1 MFPRHARRQPHRW
14 GASASSAS
22 LSLIDVTFVPFMSDI
37 RYGDA
42 VDFVHPVQA
51 VIPGAQGR
59 VLAVLAQ
66 TTAALNLSTLAR
78 LAGVSVAQASRVMPG
93 LVDLGLVERREIPP
107 SSQFRLVRENVAAQ
121 AIIDLAR
128 SRDAA
133 LDRVGAAA
141 AALPSP
147 PVSVI
152 VFGSF
157 ARGEA
162 DAHSDLDAIIV
173 RPDDVD
179 EDDDTWATAIEQ
191 WRNDAQVIT
200 GNRTEILE
208 VGRHEVRTKLGGNA
222 PLWRDVVRDGVVVHG
237 LTIDELME
245 RVHV

>member
-1 MFPRHARRQPHRW
+1 M
-14 GASASSAS
+14 
-22 LSLIDVTFVPFMSDI
+22 
-37 RYGDA
+37 
-42 VDFVHPVQA
+42 HPVQA

-78 LAGVSVAQASRVMPG
+78 LAGVSVAQASRLMPG
-93 LVDLGLVERREIPP
+93 LVALGVVERREIPP

-128 SRDAA
+128 SRDIA
-133 LDRVGAAA
+133 LDRIGAAV
-141 AALPSP
+141 AALPFQ

-162 DAHSDLDAIIV
+162 DEHGDLDAIIV

-191 WRNDAQVIT
+191 WRSEAQAIT
-200 GNRTEILE
+200 GNRIEILE
-208 VGRHEVRTKLGGNA
+208 VARHEVRTKLAGRA
-222 PLWRDVVRDGVVVHG
+222 SLWRDVVRDGVVIHG
-237 LTIDELME
+237 LTIEQLMKH
-245 RVHV
+245 VHA

>member
-1 MFPRHARRQPHRW
+1 MANRISLTYAR
-14 GASASSAS
+14 
-22 LSLIDVTFVPFMSDI
+22 FVPFLSDI
-37 RYGDA
+37 QYGRI
-42 VDFVHPVQA
+42 VDYVHPVQA

-78 LAGVSVAQASRVMPG
+78 LAGVSVAQASRLMPG
-93 LVDLGLVERREIPP
+93 LVALGVVERREIPP

-128 SRDAA
+128 SRDIA
-133 LDRVGAAA
+133 LDRIGAAV
-141 AALPSP
+141 AALPFQ

-162 DAHSDLDAIIV
+162 DEHGDLDAIIV

-191 WRNDAQVIT
+191 WRSEAQAIT
-200 GNRTEILE
+200 GNRIEILE
-208 VGRHEVRTKLGGNA
+208 VARHEVRTKLAGRA
-222 PLWRDVVRDGVVVHG
+222 SLWRDVVRDGVVIHG
-237 LTIDELME
+237 LTIEQLMKH
-245 RVHV
+245 VHA